1 MKDSDLLKKYI
12 KEYLNVVDN
21 REETEKLL
29 LVKSAFLKARQKR
42 KKVIF
47 AGNGA
52 SAAIASHASLDFT
65 KQSGIRSVCF
75 NEAAMITA
83 FGNDHG
89 YENWI
94 AKALEFYA
102 DKGDVVVLVSSSG
115 RSPNIIKAAKDAVEK
130 GYTLVT
136 FSGFDKNNPL
146 RSIGK
151 INLWADSRSY
161 NIVESAHMFWL
172 MCVSDLIKS

>member
-1 MKDSDLLKKYI
+1 MKDNDLLKKYI
-12 KEYLNVVDN
+12 TEYLDVVN
-21 REETEKLL
+21 IPEQTKKLL
-29 LVKSAFLKARQKR
+29 HVKAEFLKARANG

-52 SAAIASHASLDFT
+52 SAAIASHAALDFT
-65 KQSGIRSVCF
+65 KQAGVRSVCF
-75 NEAAMITA
+75 NEAALITA
-83 FGNDHG
+83 FGNDYG

-102 DKGDVVVLVSSSG
+102 EKGDVVVLISSSG
-115 RSPNIIKAAKDAVEK
+115 RSPNIIKAAKYANKK
-130 GYTLVT
+130 GYTLIT

-146 RSIGK
+146 RSHGK
-151 INLWADSRSY
+151 INLWAGSRSY
-161 NIVESAHMFWL
+161 NQVESAHMFWL